1 MLIERVYI
9 PEELGS
15 NPDAAETVYDNEV
28 HLETFKE
35 YHSDDNWVINAVT
48 QCNLLNFLYY
58 LYLYSISGYMQ
69 DRRFSDDEYRQEYVK
84 VVECL
89 KRNTID
95 IETLSV
101 LKDTVSR
108 LAAAEKAMC
117 PNGDSEVRR
126 VRRHVHDAIRY
137 EDRPGHIPGILTGCS
152 VEDAV
157 GKYYDLAVEALS
169 QYSHLFNIEILWVL
183 REEMWDEERG
193 NYLLDCS
200 SPMEQHCY
208 KDMPELNDKEE
219 IKIIA
224 RCREPFVT
232 GEITIRVPP
241 VHRKPD
247 LNTLYALFSNLE
259 KESEE

>member
-35 YHSDDNWVINAVT
+35 YHSGDSWVINAVM

-58 LYLYSISGYMQ
+58 LYLYCISGYMQ
-69 DRRFSDDEYRQEYVK
+69 DSRFSNDEYMQEYVK

-89 KRNTID
+89 KRNAID

-101 LKDTVSR
+101 LKDTLSKF
-108 LAAAEKAMC
+108 AAAERVLCKD
-117 PNGDSEVRR
+117 GDSDTER
-126 VRRHVHDAIRY
+126 VRKHVWDAIRY
-137 EDRPGHIPGILTGCS
+137 EDKAGHIPGVLTGCT
-152 VEDAV
+152 VEDAI
-157 GKYYDLAVEALS
+157 GQYYDLTVEALS
-169 QYSHLFNIEILWVL
+169 RCSYLFNIEVLWVL

-193 NYLLDCS
+193 NYFLDCS

-208 KDMPELNDKEE
+208 KDMPELNDKEAIE
-219 IKIIA
+219 IIA
-224 RCREPFVT
+224 RCREPFKT
-232 GEITIRVPP
+232 GKIRVKDTQARSKA
-241 VHRKPD
+241 V
-247 LNTLYALFSNLE
+247 LNNLKTALSIFSKGLE
-259 KESEE
+259 E

>member
-1 MLIERVYI
+1 
-9 PEELGS
+9 
-15 NPDAAETVYDNEV
+15 
-28 HLETFKE
+28 
-35 YHSDDNWVINAVT
+35 
-48 QCNLLNFLYY
+48 
-58 LYLYSISGYMQ
+58 MQ

-126 VRRHVHDAIRY
+126 GRKHVHDVIRY
-137 EDRPGHIPGILTGCS
+137 EDRPGHIPGVLTGCS

-169 QYSHLFNIEILWVL
+169 RYNHLFHIKLLWVVRL
-183 REEMWDEERG
+183 EMWDEERVTIFWIAAVRW
-193 NYLLDCS
+193 S
-200 SPMEQHCY
+200 SIAIKTC
-208 KDMPELNDKEE
+208 LNLMTK
-219 IKIIA
+219 K
-224 RCREPFVT
+224 
-232 GEITIRVPP
+232 
-241 VHRKPD
+241 
-247 LNTLYALFSNLE
+247 TLRL
-259 KESEE
+259 

>member
-35 YHSDDNWVINAVT
+35 YHSGDNWVINAVT

-58 LYLYSISGYMQ
+58 LYLYCISGYMQ
-69 DRRFSDDEYRQEYVK
+69 DRRFSNDEYRQEYIK
-84 VVECL
+84 VVEYL

-95 IETLSV
+95 IKTLSV
-101 LKDTVSR
+101 LKDTVSK
-108 LAAAEKAMC
+108 LAAVEKAMY

-126 VRRHVHDAIRY
+126 VRKHVHDAIRY
-137 EDRPGHIPGILTGCS
+137 EDKAGHIPGVLTGCT

-169 QYSHLFNIEILWVL
+169 RCSYLFNIEVL
-183 REEMWDEERG
+183 S
-193 NYLLDCS
+193 LLS
-200 SPMEQHCY
+200 
-208 KDMPELNDKEE
+208 
-219 IKIIA
+219 
-224 RCREPFVT
+224 
-232 GEITIRVPP
+232 GEILP
-241 VHRKPD
+241 
-247 LNTLYALFSNLE
+247 
-259 KESEE
+259 

>member
-35 YHSDDNWVINAVT
+35 YHSGDNWVIDAVT
-48 QCNLLNFLYY
+48 HCNLLNFLYY

-69 DRRFSDDEYRQEYVK
+69 DSRFSNDEYRQEYVK

-89 KRNTID
+89 KRNAID
-95 IETLSV
+95 SETLSV
-101 LKDTVSR
+101 LKDTVSK
-108 LAAAEKAMC
+108 LAAAEKAMY
-117 PNGDSEVRR
+117 PNGDSDVRKVRR
-126 VRRHVHDAIRY
+126 YVHRY

-157 GKYYDLAVEALS
+157 GKYYDLAVEALAKCA
-169 QYSHLFNIEILWVL
+169 NILHNKMGHSAIIHSC
-183 REEMWDEERG
+183 DEKGEYR
-193 NYLLDCS
+193 LDCS
-200 SPMEQHCY
+200 STVVQYDNEALSAL
-208 KDMPELNDKEE
+208 DDKEA
-219 IKIIA
+219 IDLIA
-224 RCREPFVT
+224 RCREPFET
-232 GEITIRVPP
+232 GEITIRVHP
-241 VHRKPD
+241 VHREPD
-247 LNTLYALFSNLE
+247 LNALFALFSNLE

>member
-35 YHSDDNWVINAVT
+35 YHSGDNWVINAVT

-89 KRNTID
+89 KRNAID

-126 VRRHVHDAIRY
+126 GRKHVHDAIRY
-137 EDRPGHIPGILTGCS
+137 EDRPGHIPGVLTGCS

-157 GKYYDLAVEALS
+157 GKYYDLAVEALAKCA
-169 QYSHLFNIEILWVL
+169 NILHNKMRNFASIHS
-183 REEMWDEERG
+183 WDEKGE
-193 NYLLDCS
+193 YQLECS
-200 SPMEQHCY
+200 SPAVQY
-208 KDMPELNDKEE
+208 DDGALSALNDEE
-219 IKIIA
+219 MVDLMT
-224 RCREPFVT
+224 RCRELFESGKISWQEPAHSST
-232 GEITIRVPP
+232 
-241 VHRKPD
+241 PD
-247 LNTLYALFSNLE
+247 ISTLFQNYWNE
-259 KESEE
+259 RD

>member
-69 DRRFSDDEYRQEYVK
+69 DSRFSDDEYRQEYVK

-108 LAAAEKAMC
+108 
-117 PNGDSEVRR
+117 
-126 VRRHVHDAIRY
+126 
-137 EDRPGHIPGILTGCS
+137 
-152 VEDAV
+152 
-157 GKYYDLAVEALS
+157 
-169 QYSHLFNIEILWVL
+169 F
-183 REEMWDEERG
+183 
-193 NYLLDCS
+193 
-200 SPMEQHCY
+200 
-208 KDMPELNDKEE
+208 
-219 IKIIA
+219 
-224 RCREPFVT
+224 
-232 GEITIRVPP
+232 
-241 VHRKPD
+241 
-247 LNTLYALFSNLE
+247 
-259 KESEE
+259 

>member
-1 MLIERVYI
+1 MLTKKTYI
-9 PEELGS
+9 QDEAEQEVP
-15 NPDAAETVYDNEV
+15 ETVYDNDT
-28 HLETFKE
+28 HIETCAQWYYNDIFVT
-35 YHSDDNWVINAVT
+35 HAVED
-48 QCNLLNFLYY
+48 CNLLNFIYY

-69 DRRFSDDEYRQEYVK
+69 DRRFSNDEYRQEYVK

-89 KRNTID
+89 KRNAID

-137 EDRPGHIPGILTGCS
+137 EDKAGHIPGVLTGCT

-169 QYSHLFNIEILWVL
+169 KCTDTLHIKTGYSAIIHDC
-183 REEMWDEERG
+183 DEKGE
-193 NYLLDCS
+193 YLLDCS
-200 SPMEQHCY
+200 SPVVQYDDEALSAL
-208 KDMPELNDKEE
+208 DGKEA
-219 IKIIA
+219 IDIIA
-224 RCREPFVT
+224 RCREPFET